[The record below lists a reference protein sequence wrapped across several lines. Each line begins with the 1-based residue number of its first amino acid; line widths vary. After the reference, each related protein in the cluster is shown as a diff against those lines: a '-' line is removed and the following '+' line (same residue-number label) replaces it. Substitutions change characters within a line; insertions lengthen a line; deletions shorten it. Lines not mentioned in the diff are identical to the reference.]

1 MSKRLAII
9 GSSGGNLYSQGGN
22 APVSLLNEILTQ
34 ATSAG
39 IEVADVIFVAASGS
53 MDNISDASEARIY
66 TFDGESFIPGDRKP
80 LGDLNADVQE
90 LDRKLAERIRDGE
103 IDGLI
108 SMSSDPASN
117 NDASVEAAVEK
128 GIPVAGSGGTS
139 MGQISTR
146 RGNVI
151 SASGTTGTT
160 NRTRAVAFIS
170 AFAKEFDLDYRP
182 IIGATGAGT
191 VEDSSPWKRINFR
204 GIMMAA
210 MPAFIA
216 MALLLAIGR
225 IPGLDDW
232 IIDLTGNESA
242 SFSAMSSTIINLLP
256 VIMAA
261 IAAKQISGL
270 DEIGIVA
277 GIVAGALSMGG
288 GVIGGIV
295 TGILAGVLVYYI
307 ASWLFRNKVPGTT
320 VNILAGS
327 LAGILAGLVGMFII
341 SPAAL
346 WIGDGIRMLIDS
358 ALGISAPLAGLI
370 AGLLIYPAIMGGV
383 YHAAILPIVLLEME
397 ATGFSFLGAIDMV
410 ALVMVSGGIT
420 LANIVFPRNSGDR
433 TAAIPGFLINVG
445 FGTFVE
451 AAYPYM
457 FADRKVMFGG
467 ILAGG
472 LGGLLVGILGVMGTA
487 YVPSVVA
494 PFLAN
499 EGHIWQ
505 FALSMIVA
513 LLLAF
518 AFTSVA
524 NLQARK
530 GKLSNV

>member
-1 MSKRLAII
+1 
-9 GSSGGNLYSQGGN
+9 
-22 APVSLLNEILTQ
+22 
-34 ATSAG
+34 
-39 IEVADVIFVAASGS
+39 
-53 MDNISDASEARIY
+53 
-66 TFDGESFIPGDRKP
+66 
-80 LGDLNADVQE
+80 
-90 LDRKLAERIRDGE
+90 
-103 IDGLI
+103 
-108 SMSSDPASN
+108 
-117 NDASVEAAVEK
+117 
-128 GIPVAGSGGTS
+128 
-139 MGQISTR
+139 
-146 RGNVI
+146 
-151 SASGTTGTT
+151 
-160 NRTRAVAFIS
+160 
-170 AFAKEFDLDYRP
+170 
-182 IIGATGAGT
+182 
-191 VEDSSPWKRINFR
+191 
-204 GIMMAA
+204 MAA

-505 FALSMIVA
+505 FALSMIAA